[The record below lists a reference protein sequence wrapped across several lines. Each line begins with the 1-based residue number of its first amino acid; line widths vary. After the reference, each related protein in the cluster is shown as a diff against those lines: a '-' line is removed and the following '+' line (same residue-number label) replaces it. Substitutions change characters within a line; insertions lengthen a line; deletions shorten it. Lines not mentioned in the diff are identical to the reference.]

1 MYLFSFT
8 SDVCDFPAM
17 QSSQILLTSHTLFD
31 LYLYYY
37 YYYTIYFH
45 LFVVDNLLCSQY
57 SRLFIDAEELV
68 RVLKV

>member
-1 MYLFSFT
+1 
-8 SDVCDFPAM
+8 M

-37 YYYTIYFH
+37 YYYTIYFY

-57 SRLFIDAEELV
+57 SRLLIDAEELV